1 MALFIS
7 GYVTMIM
14 GFNTQIELYSPSGKC
29 NQIIAN
35 PPISTMYTPVLLYS
49 NGNIILC
56 YPVSFCWKYIPE
68 QSFWE
73 ILTNTS
79 NYTHY
84 QPGVAYQGRVYL
96 FNDPDLGQ
104 LYDPVSNIWS
114 TWPLPLIQTGL
125 SPCMLIWRDS
135 VLLLGGSMNIYGV
148 QMFNFTTQNWTVYP
162 NTNELISMV
171 RSSCLV
177 LEDDVVLIV
186 GTDISPNN
194 ISALY
199 NPITNSWSSISWPLG
214 NSYGTRLTKLGNR
227 AFSMGNKVVSEFI
240 LSNQTWLQMEIDL
253 INDAGGHQSVL
264 DLSDEIFHFLPNG
277 CEGV

>member
-1 MALFIS
+1 M
-7 GYVTMIM
+7 
-14 GFNTQIELYSPSGKC
+14 
-29 NQIIAN
+29 
-35 PPISTMYTPVLLYS
+35 
-49 NGNIILC
+49 
-56 YPVSFCWKYIPE
+56 SFCWKYLPE
-68 QSFWE
+68 QSFWK

-79 NYTHY
+79 NYSHY

-114 TWPLPLIQTGL
+114 TWPLPLIQAGS

-135 VLLLGGSMNIYGV
+135 VLLLGGSLNLKGV
-148 QMFNFTTQNWTVYP
+148 QMFNFTTQNWSVYP
-162 NTNELISMV
+162 NTNELIGMV

-177 LEDDVVLIV
+177 LEDDAILIV

-194 ISALY
+194 FSALY
-199 NPITNSWSSISWPLG
+199 NPITNSWSSISWPSWSSSSFLLG

-227 AFSMGNKVVSEFI
+227 TFAIASKVVSEFF
-240 LSNQTWLQMEIDL
+240 LSNQTWLQMEINL
-253 INDAGGHQSVL
+253 INYAGGHQSVL
-264 DLSDEIFHFLPNG
+264 DLSAEIFDFLPDG